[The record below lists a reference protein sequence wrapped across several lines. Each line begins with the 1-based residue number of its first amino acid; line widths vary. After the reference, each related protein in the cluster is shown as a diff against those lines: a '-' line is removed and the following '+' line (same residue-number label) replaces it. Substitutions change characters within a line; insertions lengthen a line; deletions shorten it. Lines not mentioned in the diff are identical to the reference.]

1 MSAKATSAKHFEESV
16 RAFLHAHLGV
26 VYREDVGPWFGQVA
40 TLPGEQAFDARFRRR
55 WIEAISTALAPHPR
69 DTAASAVKWAHA
81 VMHPAPGERQSRM
94 SALAPGVHAALRAS
108 IRGSR
113 RAGR

>member
-1 MSAKATSAKHFEESV
+1 MSAKATSAKYFQESV
-16 RAFLHAHLGV
+16 RGLLHAHLGV

-40 TLPGEQAFDARFRRR
+40 SLPGEHAFDARFRRR
-55 WIEAISTALAPHPR
+55 WAEAISTALAPHTR
-69 DTAASAVKWAHA
+69 DTAAAHEWAQT
-81 VMHPAPGERQSRM
+81 VMPPAPGERQSRM

-108 IRGSR
+108 IRASR